1 MTQQLQRFLAQ
12 LRRGL
17 DSLLEPAEDPR
28 QAFAYTYQRQRQLL
42 EQVRNAL
49 AGLTASKNHLEAKA
63 AAVRDKLPQLERQ
76 ARQALLDGRED
87 LARLSLRWHQIAA
100 IELQTLE
107 QQVRDVQQERDRLAL
122 TEQRLATQ
130 IETFFAR
137 QEIITARYSAAEAQV
152 HINEALGG
160 VSQELSD
167 LGRALQKTEQK
178 TETMQARASAID
190 RLIEEGVLEVPGMSH
205 VDTTADALGQFDVTQ
220 AVEDRLET
228 LKREMHIETKP
239 SSAEPPG

>member
-1 MTQQLQRFLAQ
+1 MTQHIQRFLSQ
-12 LRRGL
+12 LKRGL

-49 AGLTASKNHLEAKA
+49 TGLAVSKNHLEAKA
-63 AAVRDKLPQLERQ
+63 AAVKDKLPQLERQ
-76 ARQALLDGRED
+76 ARQALLEGRED

-107 QQVRDVQQERDRLAL
+107 QQGRDVQQEQDRLAL

-130 IETFFAR
+130 IEAFFAR

-152 HINEALGG
+152 RINEALGG

-178 TETMQARASAID
+178 AETMQARASAID
-190 RLIEEGVLEVPGMSH
+190 RLIEEGVLEIPGMSH
-205 VDTTADALGQFDVTQ
+205 VDTAVDALGQFDVAQ

-228 LKREMHIETKP
+228 LKREMHIQKTP
-239 SSAEPPG
+239 PSAEPQG